1 MDTYTTGS
9 NPGNVV
15 VTWMDLIDDSGTNLG
30 QYHLIFDNAGINII
44 AWICQFLASLL
55 MVFANTFGVALMG
68 IIRLITDGDLVLGW
82 LGGLVEI
89 ILTAIHNFIS
99 PLWIAGAAFA
109 IVVMKAALPKGD
121 FLGGGSAGGVRETLR
136 SVTGKGYSM
145 GGSIMK
151 WDGSEDWGGVRK
163 FLQALVNGSI
173 VFTVILFLSQNPVG
187 LLAKIVDAV
196 SSIGNDI
203 TGSNGSDLHW
213 AADILSALYG
223 LVNFG
228 GMPPDQCASSW
239 AYDFQNNTKTV
250 LDCMGQDVKGD
261 LFTVITAVFALVVIV
276 AMAFFMWQFF
286 SRGIIFFVYALW
298 DILSLPYYLA
308 FNMFKPS
315 VKDDRFI
322 FDESYKAISHAAI
335 YVLYYLLAVF
345 CVTSGPALVLAAAV
359 KSSIPVILQLTIIA
373 AVFYFAGRLA
383 PIILNPRISTGR
395 PNSLQEAAS
404 QFLVFNKDENGK
416 TRIDWRASRKQTM
429 EVVKTS
435 KLYTEIKDNPIMARY
450 NASKELSEDANKI
463 RESIVNDTG
472 IKDQND
478 FLAVAINN
486 SSRAARQLNRQE
498 RTLRMREAAGLI
510 SKEQAELKR
519 QELRDRRTLLE
530 EARKRAR
537 EGKAATRMMVIP
549 EELKYFEQ
557 FQGKLYASEAEIE
570 AARNQHNM
578 EAFKT
583 TTGIDAKSVE
593 RFVHADAYL
602 EQDQREVEQLR
613 QRYKAAV
620 SANNSKVATEIRK
633 KLEDAQEKLSNQRK
647 VVDQKDKFLSGMLAT
662 EFVENP
668 AFDPSK
674 ADSKDAEPLLIAK
687 TVESPAEKLKKK
699 KAKEKKEKT
708 AKQLKEFAQETGLQE
723 SEYDNYNNSETL
735 LEDALESKKFVTNRI
750 NKLRNDARAG
760 IINDEV
766 FRTSLTKLADES
778 KSLDEKI
785 EKFRGYEA
793 MKGKSLAEG
802 DKFYTVPDPRR
813 NTIAGTYTQDLKIP
827 RAAGDV
833 EVDEVE
839 AMSYLVKTGMQDAIR
854 QSSVKQRGHLNTIGS
869 TVDKVVEGNLSVD
882 QLRELF
888 AYEKDGKQR
897 QTEFLESLIS
907 MSSRSRGTAN
917 AFEAHHMVRAVD
929 DLINELEAA
938 EEIEDEDIKKNT
950 KARIRRALNRQ
961 FMDIDQITSAAGRAV
976 ALEAGH
982 HAAEQVT
989 QEIKQGYAS
998 RGEVFDLDIP
1008 FVDPEDASTWNLSP
1022 VGVNTDAIEQEIFG
1036 TPDTDPEMS
1045 ITSSTTPIQMVDSSE
1060 ILGSLRYQSEL
1071 YSQQLDILKS
1081 IDEKY
1086 GQSWAGDAVASRD
1099 INITSGVSSPSTVVI
1114 DGGLAAGL
1122 YNAGEV
1128 VQSTRD
1134 GLVNLSTPEDIK
1146 SYTNSSGEYTSE
1158 KTTQTGTPSVD
1169 AITQGSQLKGALNLQ
1184 LIKHEASQGEGAS
1197 LANLGDI
1204 TGILPSIEGDPRS
1217 LTVTSDDNDGLVA
1230 VRAKSLGY

>member
-15 VTWMDLIDDSGTNLG
+15 VTWMDLIDETGTNLG

-68 IIRLITDGDLVLGW
+68 LVRLITDGDLVLGW
-82 LGGLVEI
+82 LGGLVEVV
-89 ILTAIHNFIS
+89 LTAIHNFIS
-99 PLWIAGAAFA
+99 PLWIAGVAFTI
-109 IVVMKAALPKGD
+109 IVLKAALPKGD
-121 FLGGGSAGGVRETLR
+121 FLSGGSAGGVRATLR

-187 LLAKIVDAV
+187 LLAKIVESV
-196 SSIGNDI
+196 SSIGNGI

-213 AADILSALYG
+213 AADIMSALYG

-228 GMPPDQCASSW
+228 GMPPDQCTSAWAS
-239 AYDFQNNTKTV
+239 DFQNNTKTV
-250 LDCMGQDVKGD
+250 LDCIGQDVKGD

-345 CVTSGPALVLAAAV
+345 CITSGPALVLAAAV
-359 KSSIPVILQLTIIA
+359 KSTIPIILQLTLIA

-395 PNSLQEAAS
+395 PNSLQEVAS
-404 QFLVFNKDENGK
+404 QFLVVNKDANGK
-416 TRIDWRASRKQTM
+416 TRIDWRASRKQTIETM
-429 EVVKTS
+429 KTS
-435 KLYTEIKDNPIMARY
+435 KLYTEIKDNPLMAKY

-486 SSRAARQLNRQE
+486 SARAARQLDRQE
-498 RTLRMREAAGLI
+498 RILRMREAAGLI

-519 QELRDRRTLLE
+519 KELRDRRTLLE
-530 EARKRAR
+530 EARKRVR
-537 EGKAATRMMVIP
+537 DGKAATRMMVIP

-570 AARNQHNM
+570 AARNEHNM

-583 TTGIDAKSVE
+583 ATGIDAKSVE
-593 RFVHADAYL
+593 RFVHAETYL
-602 EQDQREVEQLR
+602 DRDQREVDQLR
-613 QRYKAAV
+613 QRYDAAV
-620 SANNSKVATEIRK
+620 AANNSTVATEIRK
-633 KLEDAQEKLSNQRK
+633 KLEDAQKKLSNQRK
-647 VVDQKDKFLSGMLAT
+647 VVAQKDKFLSGMLAT

-674 ADSKDAEPLLIAK
+674 AGGKDAEPLLIAK
-687 TVESPAEKLKKK
+687 TVESPAEKLRKQ

-708 AKQLKEFAQETGLQE
+708 DKQLKAFTQETGLQE
-723 SEYDNYNNSETL
+723 SEYDDYNNSETL

-750 NKLRNDARAG
+750 NKLRSDARAG

-766 FRTSLTKLADES
+766 FRTNLTKLADES
-778 KSLDEKI
+778 KSLDERI

-802 DKFYTVPDPRR
+802 DKFYTIPDPRR
-813 NTIAGTYTQDLKIP
+813 NTIEGTYTQDLKIP

-854 QSSVKQRGHLNTIGS
+854 QSSVEQRGHLNTIGT
-869 TVDKVVEGNLSVD
+869 TVDKVVKGNLSVD

-888 AYEKDGKQR
+888 TREKDGKQER
-897 QTEFLESLIS
+897 TEFLDALIA
-907 MSSRSRGTAN
+907 MSDRSKGTTN
-917 AFEAHHMVRAVD
+917 VFEAHRMVRAVA
-929 DLINELEAA
+929 DLIGELEDAG
-938 EEIEDEDIKKNT
+938 EIEDDGIRKQTET
-950 KARIRRALNRQ
+950 RIRRSLNRQ
-961 FMDIDQITSAAGRAV
+961 FMDIDQLTSAAGRSY
-976 ALEAGH
+976 ALEAGQR
-982 HAAEQVT
+982 AAEQIT
-989 QEIKQGYAS
+989 QEIKKGYAS
-998 RGEVFDLDIP
+998 RGEVLDLDIP
-1008 FVDPEDASTWNLSP
+1008 FIDPADTSTWNLSP
-1022 VGVNTDAIEQEIFG
+1022 VGVDTDAIEQEIFG
-1036 TPDTDPEMS
+1036 TPGTTPDVDT
-1045 ITSSTTPIQMVDSSE
+1045 TSSTTSIQMVDNSE
-1060 ILGSLRYQSEL
+1060 ILGNLQRQTEL

-1081 IDEKY
+1081 IDDKY
-1086 GQSWAGDAVASRD
+1086 GQSWAGDAISSRNLTVAPG
-1099 INITSGVSSPSTVVI
+1099 TSAPSTVVI

-1122 YNAGEV
+1122 YNAGEI

-1134 GLVNLSTPEDIK
+1134 GLINLSTPEEVQP
-1146 SYTNSSGEYTSE
+1146 YTNSAGEYTSE
-1158 KTTQTGTPSVD
+1158 RATQTGTPSTDTV
-1169 AITQGSQLKGALNLQ
+1169 TQGSQLKGALSLQ
-1184 LIKHEASQGEGAS
+1184 LIKHEAAQGEGPS

-1204 TGILPSIEGDPRS
+1204 TGLLPSIEGDPRI
-1217 LTVTSDDNDGLVA
+1217 LAVTSNEDGLVA